1 MALEDGELDPV
12 TCAALARLTEREKDC
27 LRRRL
32 LHQTAKEM
40 ALELGVSPHAVEK
53 RLKTARAK
61 LGVGS
66 SLEAARSLAALE
78 EYQRMGSQA
87 SDLAAAAPAAHK
99 RPTKAIVLGGIAMSL
114 SAAILIFVAAQA
126 SSSGEVA
133 ASPAAN
139 PAPIAETYPPSDFVK
154 ATPAEILVIVQT
166 TFHTFD
172 KDHSGFLEGDESPMV
187 EPAGGSPV
195 YRLDKDGKPV
205 PTGQVVH
212 RTLAELRK
220 IFYTQADSNR
230 DGKVSFEEYRRW
242 DSPSLAR
249 QGIPAEWK
257 ADINR
262 PVSTDLPSSPDPG

>member
-1 MALEDGELDPV
+1 MALEEAQPDPL
-12 TCAALARLTEREKDC
+12 TRAALARLTEREKDC

-66 SLEAARSLAALE
+66 SLEAARRLAALE
-78 EYQRMGSQA
+78 GYQLPGSQ
-87 SDLAAAAPAAHK
+87 SPDLAAAASAAHK
-99 RPTKAIVLGGIAMSL
+99 RLAKPLALGGTAMIL
-114 SAAILIFVAAQA
+114 SAAALIFLAAQA
-126 SSSGEVA
+126 SSFGDVA
-133 ASPAAN
+133 AAPEASPE
-139 PAPIAETYPPSDFVK
+139 PIAKTYAPSDFVK

-172 KDHSGFLEGDESPMV
+172 KDHSGFLEGEESPMV
-187 EPAGGSPV
+187 EPAGGSPI

-212 RTLAELRK
+212 RTLAQLRK
-220 IFYTQADSNR
+220 IFYTQADTDH

-262 PVSTDLPSSPDPG
+262 PVSTELPSSPDPG